1 MVIIIMSTRRDDR
14 WGVFVVALV
23 VKVSGRDGQGD
34 HGTLTRDDMQ
44 TNTLTSHTLTHTH
57 SYMTTHIHTHDA
69 RTLSVHT
76 QAPITYTVSMTPRC
90 SW

>member
-14 WGVFVVALV
+14 WVVFVVALV
-23 VKVSGRDGQGD
+23 VKVSSRDGQGD

-44 TNTLTSHTLTHTH
+44 THTLTLTHIDSHTFIHDDSHTH
-57 SYMTTHIHTHDA
+57 ADA

-76 QAPITYTVSMTPRC
+76 
-90 SW
+90 